1 MRDRW
6 RDAAEEQDSGTVSMS
21 CLRGKSHFAN
31 DAIQARIAFCPSIA
45 TREGNGDILYKS
57 YVCTRIAPPHRVII

>member
-6 RDAAEEQDSGTVSMS
+6 RDAAEEQDSGTVSML